1 MHSKMKMGI
10 MKRLACF
17 FALILALSA
26 LRGQTSIP
34 NAQAMFIY
42 NFSRLIEWPSNY
54 KSGPFVIGVL
64 GASTTLTELQN
75 YTTNKTV
82 GSQQIMIKKF
92 ESAAEIGV
100 CHILFVPFAKT
111 KMLPEIIQA
120 LGSKSTLIISE
131 KSGAIDLGSSINFI
145 VVADKLK
152 FEIKPSNASAKSI
165 NMSSKLSE
173 MAYKTY

>member
-1 MHSKMKMGI
+1 MKMGI
-10 MKRLACF
+10 MKRLTSILAMI
-17 FALILALSA
+17 LILTA

-42 NFSRLIEWPSNY
+42 NFSRLIEWPANY
-54 KSGPFVIGVL
+54 KSGPFVIGVI
-64 GASTTLTELQN
+64 GTSATLTELQN
-75 YTTNKTV
+75 YTANKTV

-92 ESAAEIGV
+92 ESATEIGV

-111 KMLPEIIQA
+111 KMLPEITQG
-120 LGSKSTLIISE
+120 LGSKSTLIICE
-131 KSGAIDLGSSINFI
+131 KNGATDEGAAINFI

-152 FEIKPSNASAKSI
+152 FEIKPSNASSKSI